1 MGKRRKS
8 GRNSRRPDDYFAAGP
23 LEFARFGKTTIGR
36 SRATRKQ
43 MIEVHKRMAKAY
55 PALVDEINALVSSIA
70 DQVSRLPPKE
80 LLCRGWWEFASSMR
94 GLGNM
99 TDETDQLHAHR
110 MVDYIQSVIAG
121 VKPKEYVKEI
131 TEADWHRLKKDVQ
144 TLFNR
149 LGVEYQSCL
158 TAYRKSQD
166 PELDMELEDFRM
178 RTEMLWM
185 NIRGKRYH
193 AHERQALLD
202 VIAPHSDVLL
212 NLYGIDAVQLVEEL
226 DKILNKLTR
235 GLHDATVDLD
245 AFREETL
252 KRLDQAI
259 IEAPANTSIEAIR
272 DEIFKD
278 ADLAAWRDKVV
289 GELFGLDLF
298 DVAKVTDLPD
308 VLIKDLS
315 WYPGEDTD
323 FFADGEFQGW
333 PLRIWPIMR
342 RPFIWLE
349 DRYYC
354 FDIFGL
360 FDNIYRVLR
369 RVIISRLPDYSQ
381 VWNERQKAI
390 TEELPFKY
398 FSKLLPGAISYS
410 PVYYKWKSGNSSAI
424 WCEAD
429 GLLIF
434 DDHLIVIEV
443 KAGAFTYASPAND
456 LPAHLDSLK
465 NLLEAPVR
473 QGSRFVDH
481 LESTP
486 EVSIFDADHKEIA
499 RLKRDNF
506 RHVTVCALTL
516 DAFTT
521 LAARAQHLTGIGIK
535 VGTREFLPIS
545 IDDLRVY
552 AEIFDNPLIF
562 LHFIEQR
569 VCASKSKDLDLDDEL
584 DHLGLYIEQNNYSL
598 LATELKNGNK
608 LARVNFDGYRRP
620 IDEYFN
626 AITQGDEPTPPMQK
640 MPAALA
646 DVLAFL
652 AVSEAPG
659 RSELASFFLDAS
671 GEIRELLAN
680 FIETVLQE
688 NKKLLRARPIS
699 LHGDM
704 AATLLVWSPS
714 APRMAQEAIR
724 HTRAAMSANGEKVRR
739 LVELEYAED
748 GTLVSAS
755 MSHVDFLGVD
765 EAEMALV
772 RKEGEHLVKRRLE
785 KAKANGKVGRNA
797 MCPCGSGKKFKRC
810 HGG

>member
-8 GRNSRRPDDYFAAGP
+8 GQSSRRPDDYFAAGP
-23 LEFARFGKTTIGR
+23 FEFARFGKTTIGR
-36 SRATRKQ
+36 SRATREQ
-43 MIEVHKRMAKAY
+43 MLEAHKRMAKAY
-55 PALVDEINALVSSIA
+55 PAIVDEINALVSSIA
-70 DQVSRLPPKE
+70 VQVSRLPPKQ
-80 LLCRGWWEFASSMR
+80 LLQRGWWEFASAMI
-94 GLGNM
+94 GFGNA
-99 TDETDQLHAHR
+99 TAEADQLHAHR
-110 MVDYIQSVIAG
+110 MVDYIQSVIAA
-121 VKPKEYVKEI
+121 VKPQEYAEEI
-131 TEADWHRLKKDVQ
+131 TEADWHRLKEDVKI
-144 TLFNR
+144 LFTR
-149 LGVEYQSCL
+149 LSLEYQYCL
-158 TAYRKSQD
+158 TAYRKSQN
-166 PELDMELEDFRM
+166 PELDMELEDFRV

-202 VIAPHSDVLL
+202 VVAPHSDVLL
-212 NLYGIDAVQLVEEL
+212 RVYGIDAAQFVEEL
-226 DKILNKLTR
+226 NKILTKLTR
-235 GLHDATVDLD
+235 GLHDAMFDLK
-245 AFREETL
+245 AFREKILE
-252 KRLDQAI
+252 RFDQAI
-259 IEAPANTSIEAIR
+259 VKAPPDTNIKTIKE
-272 DEIFKD
+272 EVFKD
-278 ADLAAWRDKVV
+278 DDLAAWRDKVM

-315 WYPGEDTD
+315 WEPGEDTD
-323 FFADGEFQGW
+323 FFSEGEFQGW
-333 PLRIWPIMR
+333 PLRVWPIMR
-342 RPFIWLE
+342 RPFISLE
-349 DRYYC
+349 GRCYC

-369 RVIISRLPDYSQ
+369 RAIIDREPEYSQ

-390 TEELPFKY
+390 TEELPFEY
-398 FSKLLPGAISYS
+398 FAKLLPGATRYG
-410 PVYYKWKSGNSSAI
+410 PVYYRWKFGDSPAN

-443 KAGAFTYASPAND
+443 KAGAFTYTSPAND
-456 LPAHLDSLK
+456 LSAHLESLK

-473 QGSRFVDH
+473 QGSRFVDY
-481 LESTP
+481 LESAH
-486 EVSIFDADHKEIA
+486 EVSIFDAEHKEVS
-499 RLKRDNF
+499 RLKRDSF

-521 LAARAQHLTGIGIK
+521 LAARAQHLEGIGIAIGNRG
-535 VGTREFLPIS
+535 VLPIS

-552 AEIFDNPLIF
+552 AEIFDNPLVF

-569 VCASKSKDLDLDDEL
+569 VLASKSKDLDLSDEL

-608 LARVNFDGYRRP
+608 LTNVNFNGFRAS
-620 IDEYFN
+620 IDEYFK
-626 AITQGDEPTPPMQK
+626 AITQGDQPTPPMQK

-652 AVSEAPG
+652 AASGEPG

-671 GEIRELLAN
+671 GEFRELLAD
-680 FIETVLQE
+680 FIETALRE
-688 NKKLLRARPIS
+688 NKKLLVYRQLS

-714 APRMAQEAIR
+714 APRMAQDAIL
-724 HTRAAMSANGEKVRR
+724 HTRAAMFAHREEVRR

-748 GTLVSAS
+748 GTLVSAW

-765 EAEMALV
+765 EVEMAQV
-772 RKEGEHLVKRRLE
+772 KKASAHLIERRFE
-785 KAKANGKVGRNA
+785 KAKANGKIGRNA